1 MNCFSASF
9 AVCVIIL
16 CELFIHPCVAQVAG
30 IRFPQSR
37 NVDRIL
43 QDNFGSAVSTRISRP
58 SSDFCTSPDHQQG
71 RCVLMSQCPV
81 FIPLVGNIREAG
93 VFSFIKDRICS
104 LEITNV
110 RICCPNDPNNVA
122 LPTSSSRLPSSGG
135 FAQETQSHITFGGSS
150 SGGSSQAV
158 PVAPQQNFPLPS
170 FPSQSPNNFPIT
182 TTSTAGSFLPTTQ
195 TQNPFL
201 QGTGDQIPVSL
212 PINPPQ
218 SLPMT
223 PSQVPSIQNPLA
235 LGATLRPQNGDS
247 FSPNAL
253 LPDRTND
260 DQSEDSGSDSA
271 FIPSEGDC
279 GSLDNLK
286 TARAN
291 QQSHWPW
298 LVAVGFFDETRN
310 FEVTCG
316 GAIITN
322 KHVIT
327 AAHCLAVRPNPTH
340 VRVGDFDLGRSN
352 DLAKPQDIRI
362 ASFQTPGY
370 KSDTF
375 ANDIAII
382 TLAQDVIFNDFIQPL
397 CLPHRFRYD
406 GFRYQNLNVIGWTHT
421 HFIKGR
427 SDQPQIPN
435 DFLAPVIGL
444 GDCQRNYQKTSKTVV
459 INRTNL
465 CAVGGMQDVCLR
477 DSSALAVYHDD
488 VTTNRMYLAGL
499 GSFGFGCDKPQAPY
513 VFTRIGHHIPWIQGI
528 ISEGRRF

>member
-1 MNCFSASF
+1 MMKAPLMNCFSASLAF
-9 AVCVIIL
+9 CLLVL
-16 CELFIHPCVAQVAG
+16 CGPFVLPSVAQVAG
-30 IRFPQSR
+30 IRFGHSR

-43 QDNFGSAVSTRISRP
+43 HDSFGTAVSTRISNP
-58 SSDFCTSPDHQQG
+58 SSESCTSLDQQQG
-71 RCVLMSQCPV
+71 RCVLMSECPV
-81 FIPLVGNIREAG
+81 FIPLVGNIREPG
-93 VFSFIKDRICS
+93 VFSFIRDRICS
-104 LEITNV
+104 LEVTNV
-110 RICCPNDPNNVA
+110 RICCPNNPNNVA
-122 LPTSSSRLPSSGG
+122 LPTSVRLPSSGG
-135 FAQETQSHITFGGSS
+135 FAQQETPSHITFGGST
-150 SGGSSQAV
+150 SGGSSQAL
-158 PVAPQQNFPLPS
+158 PVAPQQNLPLPS
-170 FPSQSPNNFPIT
+170 FPSQSPNNFPIST
-182 TTSTAGSFLPTTQ
+182 TNTAGSLPPTTQ

-201 QGTGDQIPVSL
+201 QGTGDQIAVSL
-212 PINPPQ
+212 PIHP
-218 SLPMT
+218 
-223 PSQVPSIQNPLA
+223 QVPSNQNPLA
-235 LGATLRPQNGDS
+235 PGTTLRPQNGDS
-247 FSPNAL
+247 FSPNSL

-260 DQSEDSGSDSA
+260 DQSQDSGTGSD
-271 FIPSEGDC
+271 IPPEGAC

-291 QQSHWPW
+291 GQSHWPW

-316 GAIITN
+316 GAIITK

-327 AAHCLAVRPNPTH
+327 AAHCLTVRPNPTH
-340 VRVGDFDLGRSN
+340 VRVGDFDLGRNN

-362 ASFQTPGY
+362 GNFQTPGY

-382 TLAQDVIFNDFIQPL
+382 TLALDVTFNDFIQPL

-421 HFIKGR
+421 RFSKGR
-427 SDQPQIPN
+427 SDQPQIPS
-435 DFLAPVIGL
+435 DFLSPVIGL

-459 INRTNL
+459 IDRTNL

-499 GSFGFGCDKPQAPY
+499 GSFGFGCDKPQTPY
-513 VFTRIGHHIPWIQGI
+513 VFTRIGHHIPWIQSI
-528 ISEGRRF
+528 ISEGTFRN